1 LKILLVYPQ
10 IPSTFWSFR
19 NALKFIS
26 KRSSEPPLGL
36 LTVAGLLPAE
46 WEKRLID
53 MNVSPLSDDDILWA
67 DYVFLTAMAIQR
79 TSFNA
84 VIKKCNELKVKVV
97 AGGPMCTI
105 DYREITGVDHFVLN
119 EGEITLAQFIR
130 DLSEGKPQK
139 VYRSADFP
147 PLDSTPVPQWQL
159 LDMKKYATMT
169 IQYSRGCP
177 HDCEFCSITVLNG
190 RVPRTKNKEQFLR
203 ELDTLY
209 GLGWRGTVFIVDDNF
224 IGNKKKLKQEI
235 LPAMIQWSRE
245 HHYPFNYITEAPI
258 QLADD
263 DELIRM
269 MVTAGFDSAFIGI
282 ETTHNE
288 SLKECGKKHN
298 QDRDL
303 LAAVKKLQRNGLMV
317 SGGFIVG
324 FDSDPANIFE
334 KQINFIQNSGIV
346 TAMVGLLSAPPGTR
360 LFKRLHAEDRIRQ
373 DFSGDNMDGTTNF
386 VPKMGM
392 SKLKEGYKDILV
404 TIYAHKQYYERVLTF
419 LKEYHLPSYRSWKLN
434 RYQLQAFFKSLWI
447 LGVWEGGRRHFWK
460 LIISTLIRYPHKFAL
475 AVTLAIYGF
484 HFRRV
489 VETI

>member
-1 LKILLVYPQ
+1 LKILLIYPQ

-36 LTVAGLLPAE
+36 LTVAALLPIE

-53 MNVSPLSDDDILWA
+53 LNVAQLTDDDLRWA
-67 DYVFLTAMAIQR
+67 DYVFVTAMAIQR
-79 TSFNA
+79 FSFTEVVKRCNA
-84 VIKKCNELKVKVV
+84 LKIKVV
-97 AGGPMCTI
+97 AGGPMCTV
-105 DYREITGVDHFVLN
+105 DYSDVAGVDHFILN
-119 EGEITLAQFIR
+119 EAEITLPRFIN
-130 DLSEGKPQK
+130 DLANGNPQK
-139 VYRSADFP
+139 IYRSDEFP
-147 PLDSTPVPQWQL
+147 QLDRSPVPQWQL

-190 RVPRTKNKEQFLR
+190 RVPRTKNKGQFIR

-209 GLGWRGTVFIVDDNF
+209 RLGWRGTVFIVDDNF

-245 HHYPFNYITEAPI
+245 HHYPFSYITEAPI

-269 MVTAGFDSAFIGI
+269 MVTAGFDGAFIGI
-282 ETTHNE
+282 ETPHDE
-288 SLKECGKKHN
+288 SLRECGKKHN
-298 QDRDL
+298 QNRDL
-303 LAAVKKLQRNGLMV
+303 LSAVKKLQRNGLMV

-324 FDSDPANIFE
+324 FDNDPANIFE
-334 KQINFIQNSGIV
+334 RQIHFIQNSGIV
-346 TAMVGLLSAPPGTR
+346 TAMVGLLTAPPGTR
-360 LFKRLHAEDRIRQ
+360 LFKRLCAEDRIRR

-386 VPKMGM
+386 VPKM
-392 SKLKEGYKDILV
+392 SIQKLKEGYKNILV
-404 TIYAHKQYYERVLTF
+404 TIYAHKEYYERVLTF
-419 LKEYHLPSYRSWKLN
+419 LKEYKLPSYRSWKLSRN
-434 RYQLQAFFKSLWI
+434 QIQAFFKSLWI
-447 LGVWEGGRRHFWK
+447 LGIWEQGRTQFWK
-460 LIISTLIRYPHKFAL
+460 FIISTLIRYPHKFAL
-475 AVTLAIYGF
+475 AITLAIYGF

>member
-1 LKILLVYPQ
+1 MKILLVYPQ

-36 LTVAGLLPAE
+36 LTVASLLPAE

-79 TSFNA
+79 TSFNE
-84 VIKKCNELKVKVV
+84 VVSRCNDLKVKVV
-97 AGGPMCTI
+97 AGGPMCSS
-105 DYREITGVDHFVLN
+105 DNQEAAGVDYLVLN
-119 EGEITLAQFIR
+119 EAELTLPRFVN
-130 DLSEGKPQK
+130 DLLTGNPQK
-139 VYRSADFP
+139 VYRSDDFP
-147 PLDSTPVPQWQL
+147 SLDLTPVPQWQL

-177 HDCEFCSITVLNG
+177 HDCEFCSITVMNG
-190 RVPRTKNKEQFLR
+190 RVPRTKSKEQFLK
-203 ELDTLY
+203 ELDVLY

-245 HHYPFNYITEAPI
+245 HHYPFSYITEAPI

-269 MVTAGFDSAFIGI
+269 MVTAGFDGAFIGI
-282 ETTHNE
+282 ETPHDE
-288 SLKECGKKHN
+288 SLQECGKKHN
-298 QDRDL
+298 QHRDL
-303 LAAVKKLQRNGLMV
+303 ISAVKKLQRNGLMV

-324 FDSDPANIFE
+324 FDNDPANIFE
-334 KQINFIQNSGIV
+334 RQIRFIQSSGIV
-346 TAMVGLLSAPPGTR
+346 TAMVGLLTAPPGTR

-386 VPKMGM
+386 IPKMNIQ
-392 SKLKEGYKDILV
+392 KLKEGYKNILV
-404 TIYAHKQYYERVLTF
+404 TIYAHKEYYERVLTF
-419 LKEYHLPSYRSWKLN
+419 LKEYQLHSYRSWKLN
-434 RYQLQAFFKSLWI
+434 RYQIQAFIKSLLI
-447 LGVWEGGRRHFWK
+447 LGIWERGRRHFWK
-460 LIISTLIRYPHKFAL
+460 FLLATLIRYPHKFAL
-475 AVTLAIYGF
+475 AITLAIYGF

>member
-1 LKILLVYPQ
+1 MKILLIYPQ

-79 TSFNA
+79 TSFTEVVRRCNA
-84 VIKKCNELKVKVV
+84 LQIKVV
-97 AGGPMCTI
+97 AGGPMCTS
-105 DYREITGVDHFVLN
+105 DNQETAGVDYLILN
-119 EGEITLAQFIR
+119 EAETTLPRFIN
-130 DLSEGKPQK
+130 DLLTGNPQR

-147 PLDSTPVPQWQL
+147 QLDYTPVPQWQL

-190 RVPRTKNKEQFLR
+190 RVPRTKNRAQFLK
-203 ELDTLY
+203 ELDVLY

-224 IGNKKKLKQEI
+224 IGNKKKLKKEI
-235 LPAMIQWSRE
+235 LPAMIRWSRE
-245 HHYPFNYITEAPI
+245 HHYPFSYITEAPI

-263 DELIRM
+263 DELISL
-269 MVTAGFDSAFIGI
+269 MVTAGFDGAFIGI
-282 ETTHNE
+282 ETPHDE

-298 QDRDL
+298 QHRDL
-303 LAAVKKLQRNGLMV
+303 ISAVKKLQRNGLMV

-324 FDSDPANIFE
+324 FDNDPANIFE
-334 KQINFIQNSGIV
+334 QQIHFIQNSGIV
-346 TAMVGLLSAPPGTR
+346 TAMVGLLTAPPGTR

-386 VPKMGM
+386 IPKMNIQ
-392 SKLKEGYKDILV
+392 KLKEGYKNILV
-404 TIYAHKQYYERVLTF
+404 TIYAHKEYYERVLTF

-434 RYQLQAFFKSLWI
+434 RYQIQAFMKSLWV
-447 LGVWEGGRRHFWK
+447 LGIWERGRRYFWK
-460 LIISTLIRYPHKFAL
+460 FLLSTLIRYPHKFAL
-475 AVTLAIYGF
+475 AITLAIYGF
-484 HFRRV
+484 HFRRI